1 MFKLA
6 IVLVTLMF
14 VGLSFE
20 APTQK
25 AQQGYTILQVS
36 AMSKF
41 INE

>member
-6 IVLVTLMF
+6 IVLVALMF

-25 AQQGYTILQVS
+25 AQQGYTILEVS
-36 AMSKF
+36 ALGKN

>member
-1 MFKLA
+1 MLKFA

-20 APTQK
+20 DKTQK
-25 AQQGYTILQVS
+25 AQQGYTVLEIMTS
-36 AMSKF
+36 CKF